1 VGKSIRQSLKTEVF
15 SVAQLRL
22 GDLIK
27 EEREKL
33 EARAISALSRT
44 TFGDATES
52 YRKQLEANPVLK
64 PSAKF
69 YHRKCIYAL
78 LCQWL

>member
-1 VGKSIRQSLKTEVF
+1 ML

-33 EARAISALSRT
+33 EARATSALSKM

-52 YRKQLEANPVLK
+52 YRLQLEANPALK
-64 PSAKF
+64 PSAEL
-69 YHRKCIYAL
+69 YAGSVL
-78 LCQWL
+78 MP